1 MDSTF
6 KLEQFSLLYVLF
18 DFTRVTLLDSTTLVL
33 KLLLDIGT
41 LLTLYGYFYF
51 VQSIGEEAYRKTTPS
66 LVVYSHEIN

>member
-33 KLLLDIGT
+33 KLLLDTGT
-41 LLTLYGYFYF
+41 LLTLYGSFYS
-51 VQSIGEEAYRKTTPS
+51 VQSIGGAAYRNAYDTGR
-66 LVVYSHEIN
+66 

>member
-33 KLLLDIGT
+33 KLLLDTGT
-41 LLTLYGYFYF
+41 LLTLYDSFYS
-51 VQSIGEEAYRKTTPS
+51 VQSIGGEAYRNAYDTGR
-66 LVVYSHEIN
+66 